1 MAQPSKRDESLHHC
15 LPLQPMADRNFQKG
29 FNKIYDWNLGFA
41 LRRIYRNHHHLFE
54 AAAAKGEKRE
64 RCRGAGGQERGWDG
78 MGVHWD
84 VVLAPAV

>member
-1 MAQPSKRDESLHHC
+1 MP
-15 LPLQPMADRNFQKG
+15 LPCPALQPMADRNFQKG

-64 RCRGAGGQERGWDG
+64 WWCHSGRAAGAGGVGWACTG
-78 MGVHWD
+78 MLCQHRQCEG
-84 VVLAPAV
+84 